1 MRIRSLLPVV
11 AATATAGA
19 FLWRRATERR
29 QGAERLAAATLE
41 ALLHAIDANDEVTGA
56 HVRRV
61 AEYSLVL
68 GDSAGL
74 DDHALRQIERVAL
87 FHDIGKIHAALFD
100 IVHDDEG
107 LTEEER
113 RSIATHPQRGAD
125 VLAPLAAFYPELAD
139 GVLAHHER
147 WDGGG
152 YPHGLHGAAIPLA
165 ARIVAIADTFDAVT
179 HTRRYRRG
187 ACARKGAAVI
197 AEGRGTQ
204 FDPLLA
210 DVFLA
215 PATFAR
221 IERILDESRAPGVPT
236 ADRAGSPTTGRRRRT
251 PEKQVPEVSFRWREE
266 PDAGARDGARRH
278 EAEASDRD
286 DAPGPRAGETGA
298 EAAPA

>member
-1 MRIRSLLPVV
+1 MRNRALLPFV
-11 AATATAGA
+11 AAAATVGA
-19 FLWRRATERR
+19 LLWRRTTERR

-41 ALLHAIDANDEVTGA
+41 ALLHAIDANDEMTGA

-68 GDSAGL
+68 GGAAGL
-74 DDHALRQIERVAL
+74 DEHVLRQVERVAL

-147 WDGGG
+147 WDGAG
-152 YPHGLHGAAIPLA
+152 YPHGLHGLAIPLA

-187 ACARKGAAVI
+187 ACARKGADVI

-204 FDPLLA
+204 FDPTLT
-210 DVFLA
+210 DIFLA

-221 IERILDESRAPGVPT
+221 IERILDESRAPDAPRT
-236 ADRAGSPTTGRRRRT
+236 DRVAAPMAGRRRRSL
-251 PEKQVPEVSFRWREE
+251 EKQVPEVSFRWREE
-266 PDAGARDGARRH
+266 SDAGAPRGAGPAPADAPALRDGMRPPH
-278 EAEASDRD
+278 EA
-286 DAPGPRAGETGA
+286 GA
-298 EAAPA
+298 EAPPA

>member
-1 MRIRSLLPVV
+1 MRIRSLLPI
-11 AATATAGA
+11 AAAATAGA
-19 FLWRRATERR
+19 FFWHRTAERR

-41 ALLHAIDANDEVTGA
+41 SLLHAIDANDEVTGA

-61 AEYSLVL
+61 AEYALVL
-68 GDSAGL
+68 GEAAGL
-74 DDHALRQIERVAL
+74 DEHALLQVERVAL

-107 LTEEER
+107 LTDDER

-152 YPHGLHGAAIPLA
+152 YPRGLRGRDIPLA

-187 ACARKGAAVI
+187 ASAQKGAAVI

-204 FDPLLA
+204 FDPTLT
-210 DVFLA
+210 DRFLA
-215 PATFAR
+215 PATFR
-221 IERILDESRAPGVPT
+221 RVERLLDESRAPDAPRT
-236 ADRAGSPTTGRRRRT
+236 DRASGVGGRRRRAL
-251 PEKQVPEVSFRWREE
+251 EKQVPEVSFRWREE
-266 PDAGARDGARRH
+266 PDATAAGERPHARR
-278 EAEASDRD
+278 SRPDRD
-286 DAPGPRAGETGA
+286 TPPPVAARAD
-298 EAAPA
+298 AAPA